1 MDSSELRYL
10 SNRKISATILIW
22 IVLAFFLF
30 SINQFNSN
38 RKLKKE
44 ISEIR
49 KELKNDYE
57 KKIKNRE
64 LIIKRLEKDNQL
76 KKIEIDKM
84 NNRIDSLDKVKSKI
98 QIKYVNRIQEIK
110 NMDSE
115 NIKNY
120 WHGQFK

>member
-22 IVLAFFLF
+22 IVLAFLLF

-49 KELKNDYE
+49 KELKNLNA
-57 KKIKNRE
+57 K
-64 LIIKRLEKDNQL
+64 KDN
-76 KKIEIDKM
+76 
-84 NNRIDSLDKVKSKI
+84 NGHN
-98 QIKYVNRIQEIK
+98 
-110 NMDSE
+110 
-115 NIKNY
+115 
-120 WHGQFK
+120 